1 MTPDPAAHG
10 PLTNPRVAIN
20 ILLGQAA
27 YASDRVIQ
35 GDWSERYANKLL
47 RQQSEE
53 CTAVLRSLGSNGPYA
68 YVYAG
73 ISAGGRALVR
83 WEYLEGQEVIKGT
96 QYAKGLT
103 A

>member
-47 RQQSEE
+47 RQQSDE
-53 CTAVLRSLGSNGPYA
+53 CASVLRSLGSPGPIA
-68 YVYAG
+68 YAG

-83 WEYLEGQEVIKGT
+83 WEYLEGQEVVKGT